1 MPASNIDGTGIL
13 VVSSEDVVMM
23 PWVAARRALGD
34 RPLRFRL
41 LTPPYAALGIGT
53 LRALRL
59 EPLTGEHDGAW
70 ELVAG
75 YDRYERL

>member
-1 MPASNIDGTGIL
+1 MVRMDETGIGTM
-13 VVSSEDVVMM
+13 SQEDIVMM
-23 PWVAARRALGD
+23 PWVAARRSLGD

-41 LTPPYAALGIGT
+41 LTPPYPAVGIGT
-53 LRALRL
+53 LRALRV
-59 EPLTGEHDGAW
+59 EPLTGANDGAW

>member
-1 MPASNIDGTGIL
+1 MPGMDGTGICVL
-13 VVSSEDVVMM
+13 SSEDIVMM
-23 PWVAARRALGD
+23 PWVAARRSLGD

-41 LTPPYAALGIGT
+41 LAPPYPAVGIGT
-53 LRALRL
+53 LRALRV
-59 EPLTGEHDGAW
+59 EPLTGANDGAW

>member
-1 MPASNIDGTGIL
+1 MARMGGTGIL
-13 VVSSEDVVMM
+13 VVSSEDLVMM

-41 LTPPYAALGIGT
+41 LAPPYAALGVGT
-53 LRALRL
+53 LRALRI
-59 EPLTGEHDGAW
+59 EPLAGEHDGAW

>member
-1 MPASNIDGTGIL
+1 MDETGIG
-13 VVSSEDVVMM
+13 SMRQEDIVMM
-23 PWVAARRALGD
+23 PWVTARRSLGD

-41 LTPPYAALGIGT
+41 LAPPYPAVGIGT
-53 LRALRL
+53 LRALRV

>member
-1 MPASNIDGTGIL
+1 
-13 VVSSEDVVMM
+13 VVSSEDLVMM

-41 LTPPYAALGIGT
+41 LTPPYAALGVGT

-59 EPLTGEHDGAW
+59 EPLSGEHDGAW

>member
-1 MPASNIDGTGIL
+1 MARMGETGIP
-13 VVSSEDVVMM
+13 VMSSEDVVMM

-41 LTPPYAALGIGT
+41 LTPPYAALGVGT

-59 EPLTGEHDGAW
+59 EPLAGEHDGAW